1 MLASLRG
8 CKCRLDI
15 QGRLAIDQRPIARST
30 SCVARRAAHATL
42 RTTDSL
48 NINLATILGPHKGFA
63 NGGNEYWYGME
74 YLKRAE

>member
-1 MLASLRG
+1 LRAYEG
-8 CKCRLDI
+8 VCVDMIYKVDWPLTT
-15 QGRLAIDQRPIARST
+15 ARPT
-30 SCVARRAAHATL
+30 SCVARRAAHVTL
-42 RTTDSL
+42 RTTDLL